1 MTQQALAQQIGVIG
15 GKYRLY
21 AGFVNL
27 TLGIIGNIS
36 ILAVFTTLPLF
47 RRNPTAFY
55 FITESIS
62 DIGFFLTLNI
72 PRVVTV
78 LIGYDPAQTSM
89 TWCKIQTMM
98 LQAFALFSLFN
109 ICFLSFDQYLSTN
122 ARPIWRQK
130 STLTLAHLLTS
141 LNVCFVILHG
151 ITALVFTEIQPS
163 MGCSVYNPIAK
174 RYYTFFYYPVLAN
187 TFPLTFI
194 VTSIVLAYRNVRRI
208 VRLQQP
214 VFRRRL
220 DYQMTAMTL
229 ARVVV
234 LTICGFPYVIISLYQ
249 LNLYIPADNY
259 MQIAIITLL
268 SIVFASL
275 LHLNFAVN

>member
-1 MTQQALAQQIGVIG
+1 
-15 GKYRLY
+15 
-21 AGFVNL
+21 
-27 TLGIIGNIS
+27 
-36 ILAVFTTLPLF
+36 
-47 RRNPTAFY
+47 
-55 FITESIS
+55 
-62 DIGFFLTLNI
+62 
-72 PRVVTV
+72 
-78 LIGYDPAQTSM
+78 
-89 TWCKIQTMM
+89 
-98 LQAFALFSLFN
+98 
-109 ICFLSFDQYLSTN
+109 
-122 ARPIWRQK
+122 
-130 STLTLAHLLTS
+130 
-141 LNVCFVILHG
+141 VCFVILHG

-275 LHLNFAVN
+275 LHLNFAVNENR